1 MAILNK
7 IRQRSLF
14 LILVIALALFSFV
27 LADLFRNS
35 SGFSSKSQNVVA
47 TINGID
53 VDREDFM
60 NRVESTQRQ
69 FGNSMTSTQAMNQV
83 WDQEVREAVFETQYE
98 ELGLTVE
105 RDYIRSLLSQSL
117 ANFEEFKNDAGLFDE
132 NKLNEFIANLKA
144 IQPETAILNGS
155 PINYEA
161 WTNFEE
167 NIAASGKEQMY
178 TNMVKAGVIG
188 TLADGELDYKLEND
202 KVDLR
207 YVQIPFASIPDSTIT
222 VSQSDIK
229 AYINKHKEKYEVDES
244 RDLLF
249 VQFKEEPS
257 LEDEEAVKQE
267 VLALMNGKVDNP
279 TTTNV
284 DETEIG
290 FKDTK
295 DEATFLAEHSV
306 TKLYDG
312 YVFKDALPTNIA
324 DTIFNMGIGEVYGP
338 YKDGNLYKATKLI
351 DVKQVADSAKVRHI
365 LIPFVGATRVD
376 PSVTKTDAEAK
387 TTADSIYNVLKGN
400 RSKFKSLLDL
410 SSDKVSNEKDGEIEF
425 AFTDSFA
432 PEFRDFSFENKV
444 GALDVVK
451 TSFGYHIIE
460 ILKQG
465 NTQKAVKIG
474 HLSLP
479 IEASEETVDEAYTK
493 TSKFEIAVTNGVFQD
508 VAKENGY
515 SVKPVSNI
523 KVLDETIPGLGAQRA
538 MVRWAFEDGVKVGS
552 VKRFNIQGGGYAVAV
567 VSAINEKGLMT
578 PEKASVTALPEI
590 RKEKK
595 AALIKER
602 ISGNTLEE
610 VSSSE
615 GQTIKTAVAVNMKNP
630 TLSGAGREP
639 YVIGAAFGLNEGET
653 SKILK
658 GNLGMYM
665 VQVTK
670 ITKAAELP
678 SYQAAANRV
687 GSAKSNSVNMA
698 LFTALKEAAD
708 IDDNRATFY

>member
-27 LADLFRNS
+27 LADLFKNS

-47 TINGID
+47 TINGVDID
-53 VDREDFM
+53 RDEFM
-60 NRVESTQRQ
+60 NRVESAQRQ
-69 FGNSMTSTQAMNQV
+69 YGNSMTSTQAMNTV
-83 WDQEVREAVFETQYE
+83 WDQEVRKAVFEAQYE

-105 RDYIRSLLSQSL
+105 RDYIRNLLSQSL
-117 ANFEEFKNDAGLFDE
+117 GGFEEFKNDAGAFDE

-161 WTNFEE
+161 WTNFEA
-167 NIAASGKEQMY
+167 NIAATGKEQMY
-178 TNMVKAGVIG
+178 TNMVRAGLIG
-188 TLADGELDYKLEND
+188 TLADGELDHKLEND
-202 KVDLR
+202 NVDIR
-207 YVQIPFASIPDSTIT
+207 FVQIPFASIPDSTIAVT
-222 VSQSDIK
+222 QSDIK
-229 AYINKHKEKYEVDES
+229 TYINKNKEKYEVDES
-244 RDLLF
+244 RDMYF

-257 LEDEEAVKQE
+257 LEDEEAVKNE
-267 VLALMNGKVDNP
+267 VTSLINGKVDNP
-279 TTTNV
+279 TTTEI

-295 DEATFLAEHSV
+295 DDATFLAEHSAV
-306 TKLYDG
+306 KLYDG
-312 YVFKDALPTNIA
+312 YVFKSALPAAIA
-324 DTIFNMGIGEVYGP
+324 DTIYKMNIGDVYGP
-338 YKDGNLYKATKLI
+338 YKDGNFYKATKLI
-351 DVKQVADSAKVRHI
+351 DIKQVPDSAKVRHI
-365 LIPFVGATRVD
+365 LIPFAGATRVD
-376 PSVTKTDAEAK
+376 ATVTKTDVEAK
-387 TTADSIYNVLKGN
+387 KTADSIYTAIRAN
-400 RSKFKSLLDL
+400 RSKFKTLLDL

-444 GALDVVK
+444 GDLQVVK
-451 TSFGYHIIE
+451 TAFGYHIIE
-460 ILKQG
+460 ILSQG
-465 NTQKAVKIG
+465 ERQKAVKVG
-474 HLSLP
+474 NLSLP
-479 IEASEETVDEAYTK
+479 IEPSEQTIDDVYNK

-508 VAKENGY
+508 VAQENGY
-515 SVKPVSNI
+515 AVKPVSNI
-523 KVLDETIPGLGAQRA
+523 KELDETIPGLGSQRA

-567 VSAINEKGLMT
+567 VSAINKKGLMT
-578 PEKASVTALPEI
+578 PEKASVTALPAI

-602 ISGNTLEE
+602 VSGNTLEE
-610 VSSSE
+610 VSASE
-615 GQTIKTAVAVNMKNP
+615 GQTIKTAAAVNMKNP

-639 YVIGAAFGLNEGET
+639 YIVGAAFGLQEGQT
-653 SKILK
+653 SKLLT

-665 VQVTK
+665 IQVTK
-670 ITKAAELP
+670 INYAAELP

-687 GSAKSNSVNMA
+687 ATAKSSNVSTVLFNALRESAKI
-698 LFTALKEAAD
+698 E
-708 IDDNRATFY
+708 DNRATFY

>member
-27 LADLFRNS
+27 LADLFKNS
-35 SGFSSKSQNVVA
+35 SGFDTKSQNVVA
-47 TINGID
+47 TINGLD
-53 VDREDFM
+53 VNREDFM
-60 NRVESTQRQ
+60 NKVEAAQRQ
-69 FGNSMTSTQAMNQV
+69 YGNSMSSTQAMNNV
-83 WDQEVREAVFETQYE
+83 WDQEVRNAVFETQYE

-105 RDYIRSLLSQSL
+105 RDYIRSLLKQSL
-117 ANFEEFKNDAGLFDE
+117 ASFEEFKDDAGLFDE

-144 IQPETAILNGS
+144 IQPETTMLNGS
-155 PINYEA
+155 QINYEA
-161 WTNFEE
+161 WTNFEA
-167 NIAASGKEQMY
+167 NISASGKEQMY

-202 KVDLR
+202 KVDVR
-207 YVQIPFASIPDSTIT
+207 FIQIPFSSIPDSTIT
-222 VSQSDIK
+222 VSQSDIN
-229 AYINKHKEKYEVDES
+229 AYVNKNKDKYEVDES
-244 RDLLF
+244 RDMYF

-257 LEDEEAVKQE
+257 LEDEEEVKNK
-267 VLALMNGKVDNP
+267 VISLINGKIDNE
-279 TTTNV
+279 TTTEV

-290 FKDTK
+290 FKDTN
-295 DEATFLAEHSV
+295 DEEAFLGEFSAL
-306 TKLYDG
+306 KLLDA
-312 YVFKDALPTNIA
+312 YVFKNALPAAVA
-324 DTIFNMGIGEVYGP
+324 DSIYSLNVGEVYGP
-338 YKDGNLYKATKLI
+338 YKDGNSYMATKLI
-351 DVKQVADSAKVRHI
+351 AVKQVADSAKVRHI
-365 LIPFVGATRVD
+365 LIPFAGATRVD
-376 PSVTKTDAEAK
+376 ATVVATDEEAK
-387 TTADSIYNVLKGN
+387 KTADSIYSVLRAN
-400 RSKFKSLLDL
+400 RSKFKNLLDL
-410 SSDKVSNEKDGEIEF
+410 SYDKVSNEKDGEIEF

-432 PEFRDFSFENKV
+432 PEFRDFSFDNRV
-444 GALDVVK
+444 GDMNVVK

-460 ILKQG
+460 ILEQG
-465 NTQKAVKIG
+465 ATQKAVKVG
-474 HLSLP
+474 NLALA
-479 IEASEETVDEAYTK
+479 IEPSEKTIDDVYTN

-515 SVKPVSNI
+515 VVKPVSNI
-523 KVLDETIPGLGAQRA
+523 KILDESIPGLGAQRA

-567 VSAINEKGLMT
+567 VSLINKKGLMT
-578 PEKASVTALPEI
+578 TQKASVTALPAI

-602 ISGNTLEE
+602 VSGNTLEE
-610 VSSSE
+610 VSASE

-639 YVIGAAFGLNEGET
+639 YVIGAAFGLKEGGT

-665 VQVTK
+665 IQVTK
-670 ITKAAELP
+670 ITNAAEMP

-687 GSAKSNSVNMA
+687 GTTKANNVTTA
-698 LFTALKEAAD
+698 LFSALKDAAI
-708 IDDNRATFY
+708 IDDNRSTFY

>member
-14 LILVIALALFSFV
+14 LIIVIALALFSFV
-27 LADLFRNS
+27 LADLFKNS
-35 SGFSSKSQNVVA
+35 SGFSSSSQNVVA

-53 VDREDFM
+53 VKRDEFM
-60 NRVESTQRQ
+60 NKVENAQRQ
-69 FGNSMTSTQAMNQV
+69 FGNSMSSTQAMNRV
-83 WDQEVREAVFETQYE
+83 WDQEVRNAVFETQYE
-98 ELGLTVE
+98 DLGLTVE
-105 RDYIRSLLSQSL
+105 RDYIRNLLEQSL
-117 ANFEEFKNDAGLFDE
+117 TDFEEFKNDAGIFDE

-155 PINYEA
+155 PINFEA
-161 WTNFEE
+161 WTNFEA
-167 NIAASGKEQMY
+167 NVAATGKEQMY
-178 TNMVKAGVIG
+178 MNMVRAGVIG

-207 YVQIPFASIPDSTIT
+207 FIQIPFTSIPDSTIAVT
-222 VSQSDIK
+222 QSDIK
-229 AYINKHKEKYEVDES
+229 AYINKNKEKYEVDES
-244 RDLLF
+244 RDMYF
-249 VQFKEEPS
+249 VQFTEEPS
-257 LEDEEAVKQE
+257 LEDEEAVKNE
-267 VLALMNGKVDNP
+267 VNSLLNGKLDN
-279 TTTNV
+279 TTTTEV

-295 DEATFLAEHSV
+295 DEATFLAEHSAI
-306 TKLYDG
+306 KLYDG
-312 YVFKDALPTNIA
+312 YLFKDALPATVA
-324 DTIFNMGIGEVYGP
+324 DSVYNLSVGEVYGP
-338 YKDGNLYKATKLI
+338 YKDGNAYIATKLI

-365 LIPFVGATRVD
+365 LIPFAGATRVD
-376 PSVTKTDAEAK
+376 ATVTKTDAEAK
-387 TTADSIYNVLKGN
+387 KTADSIYSAIRGN
-400 RSKFKSLLDL
+400 RSKFKTLLDL

-444 GALDVVK
+444 GDLEVVK

-460 ILKQG
+460 ILEQG
-465 NTQKAVKIG
+465 TPQRAVKVG
-474 HLSLP
+474 NLALP
-479 IEASEETVDEAYTK
+479 IEASEKTVDEVYNK

-508 VAKENGY
+508 VAKESGY
-515 SVKPVSNI
+515 VVKPVSNI
-523 KVLDETIPGLGAQRA
+523 KALDETIPGLGAQRA
-538 MVRWAFEDGVKVGS
+538 MIRWAFEDGVKVGS

-567 VSAINEKGLMT
+567 VSSINKKGLMT
-578 PEKASVTALPEI
+578 IEKASVTALPAI

-595 AALIKER
+595 ATLIKER

-610 VSSSE
+610 VSASE
-615 GQTIKTAVAVNMKNP
+615 GQTIKTAAAVNMKNS

-639 YVIGAAFGLNEGET
+639 YVIGAAFGLKEGET
-653 SKILK
+653 SKILT

-665 VQVTK
+665 INVTK
-670 ITKAAELP
+670 ITNAAELP

-687 GSAKSNSVNMA
+687 GTAKTNSVNTA
-698 LFTALKEAAD
+698 LFNALRDAAK